1 MYRLIAT
8 GYIALLFFVF
18 LFVFVRSDQSA
29 SYEPLIAST
38 QIITSP
44 SPTPEPT
51 ATPTPTPAAS
61 PVRLVI
67 PKLNLDVAIES
78 KGEDAAGHMDVPSWE
93 NVAWYNL
100 GPRPGEEGSAVIAG
114 HYDTTTGAP
123 STFYQLS
130 SLQAGDE
137 IYVQDELN
145 NVLRFTVKDMRNY
158 DYFLFPINEVFA
170 DPVGR
175 KLNLITCSGTWNHAM
190 QTYSDRLVVFAEL
203 Q

>member
-8 GYIALLFFVF
+8 AYIVLLFFVF
-18 LFVFVRSDQSA
+18 LFVVVRRDQSA
-29 SYEPLIAST
+29 SRGPLVT
-38 QIITSP
+38 P
-44 SPTPEPT
+44 SQTIVDPTPTHEPT
-51 ATPTPTPAAS
+51 ATPTPATGT

-67 PKLNLDVAIES
+67 PKLNLDVTVES
-78 KGEDAAGHMDVPSWE
+78 KGENEAGHMEVPSWE

-100 GPRPGEEGSAVIAG
+100 GRRPGEQGSAVIAG
-114 HYDTTTGAP
+114 HYDTDTGAP

-130 SLQAGDE
+130 TLQIDDE

-145 NVLRFTVKDMRNY
+145 KVLRFVVRDIRNY

-175 KLNLITCSGTWNHAM
+175 KLNLITCSGTWNHGL